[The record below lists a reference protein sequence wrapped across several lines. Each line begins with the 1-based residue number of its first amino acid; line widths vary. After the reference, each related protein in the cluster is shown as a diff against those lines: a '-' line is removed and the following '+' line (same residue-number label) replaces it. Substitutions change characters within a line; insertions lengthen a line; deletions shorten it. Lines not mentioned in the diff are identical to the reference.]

1 MTTKDRTAAL
11 YLPPDDFRRLGHDL
25 IDRIA
30 EHLESLPDGAI
41 TAGDAPSRIRE
52 LLGQS
57 GLSTKGSEPA
67 ALLDQ
72 TARLLFEHSLFNGHP
87 RFWGYITGSA
97 APLGVLGDI
106 LASAVNPNVGA
117 YVLSPV
123 ATEIERQTVQWIA
136 ELIGFPSDCGGIMV
150 SGGNMAN
157 MVGFLAAR
165 RAKAPWDIR
174 TQGLRAGAQLTAYAS
189 RETHT
194 WIQKAADLFGL
205 GLNAIRWIETDDRLR
220 MNVATLERTII
231 ADRDAGHVPFIVIG
245 TAGSVSTG
253 AIDQLGEV
261 AAVCQRHDI
270 WFHVDG
276 AYGAPAAVLPE
287 SSPDLRALS
296 LADSVAVDPHK
307 WLYAPLEA
315 GCALVRDPKH
325 LIDAYSFHPAYYHF
339 ADGGDGETPTNFH
352 EFGLQNS
359 RGFRALKVWLGLRQ
373 AGRDGYVQMIRDDI
387 ALAASMYHAA
397 EAHPELEAFTLGL
410 SIATFR
416 YVPRD
421 LTLTGPE
428 REQYLNELNSA
439 LVTRLQ
445 ADGELFV
452 SNAVING
459 SYVLRACIVN
469 FRTGLSDVE
478 AVPEVVVRTGRA
490 LASELLT
497 R

>member
-1 MTTKDRTAAL
+1 MPSRNSPLD
-11 YLPPDDFRRLGHDL
+11 LPPDDFRRLGHAL

-30 EHLESLPDGAI
+30 EHLEALPRLPI
-41 TAGDAPSRIRE
+41 TAGDAPSQIRE
-52 LLGQS
+52 HI
-57 GLSTKGSEPA
+57 GSSSVPA
-67 ALLDQ
+67 AGQDPARILDDA
-72 TARLLFEHSLFNGHP
+72 TRLLFEHSLLNGHP

-97 APLGVLGDI
+97 APLGMLGDV

-123 ATEIERQTVQWIA
+123 ATEIEKQTVRWIA
-136 ELIGFPSDCGGIMV
+136 ELIGYPADCGGIMV

-165 RAKAPWDIR
+165 RAKAPWDVR
-174 TQGLRAGAQLTAYAS
+174 QQGLRNGTGQLTIYAS

-205 GLNAIRWIETDDRLR
+205 GLDAIRWIETDSGQR
-220 MNVATLERTII
+220 MDVAALERAITT
-231 ADRDAGHVPFIVIG
+231 DREAGAVPFIVIG
-245 TAGSVSTG
+245 AAGTVSTG
-253 AIDQLGEV
+253 AIDPLGSIAEV
-261 AAVCQRHDI
+261 CRRHNV

-276 AYGAPAAVLPE
+276 AYGAPAAVLPDA
-287 SSPDLRALS
+287 SPDLKALA

-315 GCALVRDPKH
+315 GCALVRDPQH

-339 ADGGDGETPTNFH
+339 SDSGDGEIPTNFH

-373 AGRDGYVQMIRDDI
+373 AGRDGYIRMIGDDI
-387 ALAASMYHAA
+387 ALTESMYRAV
-397 EAHPELEAFTLGL
+397 EVHPELEPFTLGL

-416 YVPRD
+416 FVPAD

-445 ADGELFV
+445 SNGEMFV

-459 SYVLRACIVN
+459 AYVLRACIVN
-469 FRTGLSDVE
+469 FRTTRVDVE
-478 AVPEVVVRTGRA
+478 AVPDLVVRTGRA
-490 LASELLT
+490 LIGENAV